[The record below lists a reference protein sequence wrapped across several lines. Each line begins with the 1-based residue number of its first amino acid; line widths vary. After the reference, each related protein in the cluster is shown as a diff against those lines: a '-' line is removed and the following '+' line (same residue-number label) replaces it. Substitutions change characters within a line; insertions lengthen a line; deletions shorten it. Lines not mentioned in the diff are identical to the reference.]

1 MKKIIVIILCFVIVI
16 MSILIGKYY
25 NYKQEYNKI
34 KEENLEYEYYLEKEI
49 YGTEVVTVINKAV
62 NNNEIN
68 KIEKDSD
75 GFYVPNDINSV
86 KIDIKIIDNDMTYKM
101 ETLYNGGMTNFVQYY
116 NTILFKCSKIEYNS
130 KGRVSYLLFEQISV

>member
-1 MKKIIVIILCFVIVI
+1 MKKIIAIILCFVIVI
-16 MSILIGKYY
+16 ISILIGKYY

>member
-1 MKKIIVIILCFVIVI
+1 MKKIIAIILCFVIVI
-16 MSILIGKYY
+16 ISILIGKYY

-68 KIEKDSD
+68 KIEKDSE

-130 KGRVSYLLFEQISV
+130 KGKVSYLLFEQISV

>member
-1 MKKIIVIILCFVIVI
+1 MKKIIAIILCLVIVI

-62 NNNEIN
+62 NNNQIN

>member
-1 MKKIIVIILCFVIVI
+1 MKKIIAIILCFVIVI

-68 KIEKDSD
+68 KIEKDSE